1 MIGFQQRDNA
11 PEEPCR
17 PFRLIPAIIA
27 NRDSALQSVL
37 FCIHS
42 SNSPTGWAALLPMDL
57 QDDKNKK
64 KKKSW
69 QVLLI
74 TGQKFTDGQFILT
87 SSRSPPSS
95 RSSRLVNVSVE
106 PSCWMNASSP
116 RPLNDDNRASPCI
129 CRDLSLLHRV
139 RQKSH
144 FGRMHFQYRDMTADG
159 GSGARCSAFL
169 QMQARAGTA

>member
-64 KKKSW
+64 KKKLAGASDYW
-69 QVLLI
+69 TEIHRRSIHPDQQQVAAQFQKLSFGQRLSRAELL
-74 TGQKFTDGQFILT
+74 DECELST
-87 SSRSPPSS
+87 SAKR
-95 RSSRLVNVSVE
+95 R
-106 PSCWMNASSP
+106 
-116 RPLNDDNRASPCI
+116 
-129 CRDLSLLHRV
+129 
-139 RQKSH
+139 
-144 FGRMHFQYRDMTADG
+144 
-159 GSGARCSAFL
+159 
-169 QMQARAGTA
+169 